1 MALGA
6 YEQLEAKDADAR
18 YHAAVLHLQIGS
30 LAPAQALADTILT
43 ESPGHL
49 FGYVIRGE
57 VAKLRNDP
65 RLRVQAERDF
75 MRHYQSAIQSNRVE
89 YLDHKP
95 VLDEFKANAE
105 SAVNSE
111 R

>member
-1 MALGA
+1 
-6 YEQLEAKDADAR
+6 
-18 YHAAVLHLQIGS
+18 
-30 LAPAQALADTILT
+30 
-43 ESPGHL
+43 
-49 FGYVIRGE
+49 
-57 VAKLRNDP
+57 
-65 RLRVQAERDF
+65 